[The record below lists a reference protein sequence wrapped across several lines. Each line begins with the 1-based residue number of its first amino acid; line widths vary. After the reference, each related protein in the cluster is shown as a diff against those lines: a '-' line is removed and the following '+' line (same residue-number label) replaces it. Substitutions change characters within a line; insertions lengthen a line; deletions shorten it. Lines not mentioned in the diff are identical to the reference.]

1 MSRDRHPAGRH
12 LTVVKDTQAV
22 AERECGSIHHAGS
35 DPRLAGVVMV
45 RTLYR
50 SRERRTIRLHLADR
64 VCVALGQ
71 HPLAVFGD
79 AYYADL
85 VT

>member
-1 MSRDRHPAGRH
+1 MPEVRLPVEPLVA
-12 LTVVKDTQAV
+12 VV
-22 AERECGSIHHAGS
+22 ERECGSIHHAGS
-35 DPRLAGVVMV
+35 DPRLAGVVTV

-50 SRERRTIRLHLADR
+50 SRERGTIRLHLADR

-85 VT
+85 LT